1 LKKKDLFSYRLGFRE
16 LPQVQLL
23 SISEVLKIRLWN
35 VVDDFVWHLEN
46 EPICVRVVE
55 PVYKET
61 CKKLA
66 FLLKNI
72 WDFFSITQELT
83 RIRNILQF
91 PESWEWCRN
100 TMKRWFQ
107 TEINWLDICDFLEFC
122 AKELKSNILS
132 IYHKFIDRCNK
143 IFEEEMFGYRFIDTY
158 LEPITSEVEI
168 QKIREVLETHPLEYV
183 RGHIKAALKF
193 LSAACK
199 SRDVKEKQ
207 DFARNSIKESI
218 SALESLCRSLTG
230 QKKIK
235 DFSAAL
241 NELEKKGIV
250 FHGALKK
257 GTESIWG
264 WTSDE
269 HGIRHCMMDDPN
281 LGIEDAVFVLVTCSA
296 LINYLTE
303 KARKKGL
310 VFNKIK
316 DLRKDG

>member
-1 LKKKDLFSYRLGFRE
+1 MKKKDLFSYRLGFRK
-16 LPQVQLL
+16 LPQIQLL
-23 SISEVLKIRLWN
+23 SISENLKIRLWN
-35 VVDDFVWHLEN
+35 VVDDFLWHLEN
-46 EPICVRVVE
+46 EPVYIQVTE
-55 PVYKET
+55 PVYKEL
-61 CKKLA
+61 CEKLA

-72 WDFFSITQELT
+72 WDFFCITNELT
-83 RIRNILQF
+83 TIRKILQNGNA
-91 PESWEWCRN
+91 WYWARDM
-100 TMKRWFQ
+100 MKKWFQ
-107 TEINWLDICDFLEFC
+107 TKTDWLDICDFLEFC
-122 AKELKSNILS
+122 AEKLKSNILF

-143 IFEEEMFGYRFIDTY
+143 VFEEEMFGYRFIDIY
-158 LEPITSEVEI
+158 LEPITSKVEI

-193 LSAACK
+193 LSVACK
-199 SRDVKEKQ
+199 SKNVKEKQ

-235 DFSAAL
+235 TFSIAL
-241 NELEKKGIV
+241 NELEKKGII

-257 GTESIWG
+257 GMENIWG

-269 HGIRHCMMDDPN
+269 EGIRHCMMDDPN
-281 LGIEDAVFVLVTCSA
+281 LDIEDAVFMLVTCSA

-316 DLRKDG
+316 T